1 MNKEQ
6 IQEQITTGQAALG
19 VEFGSTRIKAVLVA
33 SDSSVIAV
41 GSHNWENK
49 LENGVWTYSLEDVWS
64 GLQSA
69 YKNLTEVVADEYDVQ
84 VTKFSS
90 FGIAAMMH
98 GYLVFDKND
107 KSLVPFRTWR
117 NAITGEAASELTK
130 LFDFNIP
137 QRWSIA
143 HLYQAILNQET
154 HVKEISF
161 LTTLA
166 GYVHWQ
172 LTGEKVIGIGD
183 ASGIFPI
190 DEETHDYNQSMMDK
204 FNSYKSVQQ
213 YLWQLRDILP
223 TIKLAGEEAGH
234 LTEAGA
240 KLLDPSG
247 NLQSGAVAAAPE
259 GDAGTGMV
267 STNSVKKRTANVSA
281 GTSAFAMVVLE
292 KELSQVNENIDM
304 VTTPDGS
311 PVAMVHINNST
322 SEINSWARVFTEFA
336 AAIGATVTGGEIF
349 SALFNSVL
357 KSEPDA
363 GGLLSYGY
371 HSGENI
377 TGMDEGRP
385 LFVRTPNA
393 KFTLANLM
401 RMHLYSAF
409 GAMKIGLD
417 VLAKEEVAMDSVVA
431 QGGIFTTPVVAQKIL
446 AGVMDTPVTL
456 MKNAGEGGP
465 WGMAVLSQFVVSHKD
480 GQSLADYLEDE
491 VFQSQESTTIEPD
504 PEDVAGFG
512 KFMDQYKAG
521 LSIEQEAIDKM
532 PVETSKED

>member
-1 MNKEQ
+1 
-6 IQEQITTGQAALG
+6 
-19 VEFGSTRIKAVLVA
+19 
-33 SDSSVIAV
+33 
-41 GSHNWENK
+41 
-49 LENGVWTYSLEDVWS
+49 
-64 GLQSA
+64 
-69 YKNLTEVVADEYDVQ
+69 
-84 VTKFSS
+84 
-90 FGIAAMMH
+90 
-98 GYLVFDKND
+98 
-107 KSLVPFRTWR
+107 
-117 NAITGEAASELTK
+117 
-130 LFDFNIP
+130 
-137 QRWSIA
+137 
-143 HLYQAILNQET
+143 
-154 HVKEISF
+154 
-161 LTTLA
+161 
-166 GYVHWQ
+166 YVHWR

-183 ASGIFPI
+183 ASGVFPI
-190 DEETHDYNQSMMDK
+190 DEETHDYNQAMMDK
-204 FNSYKSVQQ
+204 FNAFKSVQQ

-223 TIKLAGEEAGH
+223 TIKLAGEEAGR
-234 LTEAGA
+234 LTEEGA

-247 NLQSGAVAAAPE
+247 ALKSGAVAAAPE

-357 KSEPDA
+357 KSDPDA

-377 TGMDEGRP
+377 TGMAEGRP
-385 LFVRTPNA
+385 MFVRTPNA

-409 GAMKIGLD
+409 GATKIGLD
-417 VLAKEEVAMDSVVA
+417 LLAKEKVAMDSVVA

-446 AGVMDTPVTL
+446 AGVMDAPVTL

-465 WGMAVLSQFVVSHKD
+465 WGMAVLSQ
-480 GQSLADYLEDE
+480 
-491 VFQSQESTTIEPD
+491 
-504 PEDVAGFG
+504 
-512 KFMDQYKAG
+512 
-521 LSIEQEAIDKM
+521 
-532 PVETSKED
+532 

>member
-6 IQEQITTGQAALG
+6 IQEQITTGKAALG

-33 SDSSVIAV
+33 TDGSVIAV

-49 LENGVWTYSLEDVWS
+49 LEGGVWTYSLEDVWT

-69 YKNLTEVVADEYDVQ
+69 YKNLTEVVNDEYGVK
-84 VTKFSS
+84 VTQLAS

-98 GYLVFDKND
+98 GYLAFDKND
-107 KSLVPFRTWR
+107 QLLVPFRTWR
-117 NAITGEAASELTK
+117 NAITGQASAELTK

-154 HVKEISF
+154 HVKEINF
-161 LTTLA
+161 FTTLA
-166 GYVHWQ
+166 GYVHWR

-183 ASGIFPI
+183 ASGMFPI
-190 DEETHDYNQSMMDK
+190 DSETHDYNQAMMDQFSSLK
-204 FNSYKSVQQ
+204 TVQQ
-213 YLWQLRDILP
+213 YLWTLRDILP
-223 TIKLAGEEAGH
+223 TIKVAGVEAGK
-234 LTEAGA
+234 LTAEGA

-247 NLQSGAVAAAPE
+247 TLQSGAIAAAPE

-267 STNSVKKRTANVSA
+267 STNSVKQRTANVSA

-292 KELSQVNENIDM
+292 KELSKVNENIDM

-311 PVAMVHINNST
+311 AVAMVHINNST

-336 AAIGATVTGGEIF
+336 AAVGATVTGGEIF

-357 KSEPDA
+357 KADPDA

-377 TGMDEGRP
+377 TGMAEGRP
-385 LFVRTPNA
+385 MFVRTPNA

-401 RMHLYSAF
+401 RMHIYSAF

-417 VLAKEEVAMDSVVA
+417 VLAEENVAMDSVIA
-431 QGGIFTTPVVAQKIL
+431 QGGIFTTPVVAQKML
-446 AGVMDTPVTL
+446 AGVMNTPVTL

-465 WGMAVLSQFVVSHKD
+465 WGMAILSQFVVNRES
-480 GQSLADYLEDE
+480 GQSLADYLDKN

-504 PEDVAGFG
+504 PEDVAGFT
-512 KFMDQYKAG
+512 KFMERYQAG
-521 LSIEQEAIDKM
+521 LPIEQTAIDQM
-532 PVETSKED
+532 PIVEED

>member
-1 MNKEQ
+1 M
-6 IQEQITTGQAALG
+6 
-19 VEFGSTRIKAVLVA
+19 
-33 SDSSVIAV
+33 
-41 GSHNWENK
+41 
-49 LENGVWTYSLEDVWS
+49 
-64 GLQSA
+64 
-69 YKNLTEVVADEYDVQ
+69 
-84 VTKFSS
+84 
-90 FGIAAMMH
+90 
-98 GYLVFDKND
+98 
-107 KSLVPFRTWR
+107 PFRTWR

-491 VFQSQESTTIEPD
+491 VFQSQESTRIEPD

>member
-33 SDSSVIAV
+33 FDSSVIAV

-84 VTKFSS
+84 VTKLSS

-504 PEDVAGFG
+504 QEDVAGFG

>member
-84 VTKFSS
+84 VTKLSS

-504 PEDVAGFG
+504 REDVAGFG

>member
-6 IQEQITTGQAALG
+6 IQEQITTGKAALG

-33 SDSSVIAV
+33 TDYSVIAV

-49 LENGVWTYSLEDVWS
+49 LEGGVWTYSLEDVWT

-69 YKNLTEVVADEYDVQ
+69 YKNLTEVIDDEYGVK
-84 VTKFSS
+84 VTRLAS

-98 GYLVFDKND
+98 GYLAFDKDNQL
-107 KSLVPFRTWR
+107 LVPFRTWR
-117 NAITGEAASELTK
+117 NAITGQAAAELTEM
-130 LFDFNIP
+130 FDFNIP

-154 HVKEISF
+154 HVKEINF
-161 LTTLA
+161 FTTLA
-166 GYVHWQ
+166 GYVHWR

-183 ASGIFPI
+183 ASGMFPI
-190 DEETHDYNQSMMDK
+190 DSNTNDYNQEMINQFSSLK
-204 FNSYKSVQQ
+204 TVQQ
-213 YLWQLRDILP
+213 YLWELRKILP
-223 TIKLAGEEAGH
+223 TIKLAGEEAGK
-234 LTEAGA
+234 LTAAGA

-247 NLQSGAVAAAPE
+247 TLQPDAIAAAPE

-267 STNSVKKRTANVSA
+267 STNSVKQRTANVSA

-311 PVAMVHINNST
+311 AVAMVHINNST

-357 KSEPDA
+357 KADPDA

-377 TGMDEGRP
+377 TGMAEGRP
-385 LFVRTPNA
+385 MFVRTPNA

-401 RMHLYSAF
+401 RMHIYSAF

-417 VLAKEEVAMDSVVA
+417 VLAKEQVAMDSVIA
-431 QGGIFTTPVVAQKIL
+431 QGGIFTTPVVAQKML
-446 AGVMDTPVTL
+446 AGVMNTPVTL

-465 WGMAVLSQFVVSHKD
+465 WGMAVLSQFVTNHAAN
-480 GQSLADYLEDE
+480 QTLADYLDND
-491 VFQSQESTTIEPD
+491 VFKSQESTTIAPD
-504 PEDVAGFG
+504 PEDVAGFA
-512 KFMDQYKAG
+512 KFMARYEAG
-521 LSIEQEAIDKM
+521 LSVEQAAIDQM
-532 PVETSKED
+532 PVVEED

>member
-33 SDSSVIAV
+33 TDSSVIAV

-69 YKNLTEVVADEYDVQ
+69 YKNLTDVVADEYDVK
-84 VTKFSS
+84 VTKLSS

-117 NAITGEAASELTK
+117 NAITGESAAALTK

-154 HVKEISF
+154 HVKEINY

-166 GYVHWQ
+166 GYVHWR

-183 ASGIFPI
+183 ASGVFPI
-190 DEETHDYNQSMMDK
+190 DEETHDYNQAMMDK
-204 FNSYKSVQQ
+204 FNAFKSVQQ

-223 TIKLAGEEAGH
+223 TIKLAGEEAGR
-234 LTEAGA
+234 LTEEGA

-247 NLQSGAVAAAPE
+247 SLESGAVAAAPE

-304 VTTPDGS
+304 VTTHDG
-311 PVAMVHINNST
+311 
-322 SEINSWARVFTEFA
+322 
-336 AAIGATVTGGEIF
+336 
-349 SALFNSVL
+349 
-357 KSEPDA
+357 
-363 GGLLSYGY
+363 
-371 HSGENI
+371 
-377 TGMDEGRP
+377 
-385 LFVRTPNA
+385 
-393 KFTLANLM
+393 
-401 RMHLYSAF
+401 
-409 GAMKIGLD
+409 
-417 VLAKEEVAMDSVVA
+417 
-431 QGGIFTTPVVAQKIL
+431 
-446 AGVMDTPVTL
+446 
-456 MKNAGEGGP
+456 
-465 WGMAVLSQFVVSHKD
+465 
-480 GQSLADYLEDE
+480 
-491 VFQSQESTTIEPD
+491 
-504 PEDVAGFG
+504 
-512 KFMDQYKAG
+512 
-521 LSIEQEAIDKM
+521 
-532 PVETSKED
+532 

>member
-33 SDSSVIAV
+33 TDSSVIAV

-69 YKNLTEVVADEYDVQ
+69 YKNLTDVVADEYDVK
-84 VTKFSS
+84 VTKLSS

-117 NAITGEAASELTK
+117 NAITGESAAALTK

-154 HVKEISF
+154 HVKEINY

-166 GYVHWQ
+166 GYVHWR

-183 ASGIFPI
+183 ASGVFPI
-190 DEETHDYNQSMMDK
+190 DEETHDYNQAMMDK
-204 FNSYKSVQQ
+204 FNAFKSVQQ

-223 TIKLAGEEAGH
+223 TIKLAGEEAGR
-234 LTEAGA
+234 LTEEGA

-247 NLQSGAVAAAPE
+247 SLESGAVAAAPE

-357 KSEPDA
+357 KSDPDA

-377 TGMDEGRP
+377 TGMAEGRP
-385 LFVRTPNA
+385 MFVRTPNA

-417 VLAKEEVAMDSVVA
+417 VLAKEKVAMDSVVA

-446 AGVMDTPVTL
+446 AGVMDAPVTL

-512 KFMDQYKAG
+512 KFMEEYKAG
-521 LSIEQEAIDKM
+521 LSIEQTAIDQM